1 MLFWNR
7 WNQEAAGRV
16 YFNIS
21 REKPTHTPDTP
32 HVQPLSDKLEWTN
45 QKHFYCFCWKQS
57 KTVLLQGSPKLLIS
71 LLYMHR
77 RALGRDCF
85 SRGVNGPCTV
95 RPLNILHFLFYIQK
109 PKKPSH
115 TLIFLFLLKLYS
127 PPRLDVNWVWRKNR
141 AQILAANQ
149 RQRHKELNLAK
160 SVSYWSK
167 GSAEIANAHDPSS
180 GVPERPGEELLFLG
194 YKGWCP
200 LTTPCDL
207 AHAPPR
213 PPPPHKSLPKIK

>member
-7 WNQEAAGRV
+7 WNPESAGRV

-21 REKPTHTPDTP
+21 WEKPANTPDTP
-32 HVQPLSDKLEWTN
+32 HVQPLSCKFKWTN
-45 QKHFYCFCWKQS
+45 QKHFYCFCWNQS
-57 KTVLLQGSPKLLIS
+57 ETILLQGSPELLIS

-85 SRGVNGPCTV
+85 SRAVNGPCTV
-95 RPLNILHFLFYIQK
+95 CPLHILHFLFYIQK

-115 TLIFLFLLKLYS
+115 TLIFLFLPKLYS
-127 PPRLDVNWVWRKNR
+127 PPRLDVNWVSRKNR

-160 SVSYWSK
+160 SVSYWLK
-167 GSAEIANAHDPSS
+167 VPAEIEMPTTRHPGCRSAPEKSFPSQATKG
-180 GVPERPGEELLFLG
+180 GVP
-194 YKGWCP
+194 
-200 LTTPCDL
+200 
-207 AHAPPR
+207 
-213 PPPPHKSLPKIK
+213 